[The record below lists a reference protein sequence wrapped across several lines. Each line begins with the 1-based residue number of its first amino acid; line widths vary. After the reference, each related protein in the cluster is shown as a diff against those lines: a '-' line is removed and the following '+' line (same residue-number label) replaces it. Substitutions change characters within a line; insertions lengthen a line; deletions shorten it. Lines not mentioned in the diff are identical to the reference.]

1 MELRVL
7 GATGMRVSPVC
18 LGTMTFGKP
27 TGAQECEHLVGGALD
42 RGVNFFDTSNS
53 YEGYDRTFGSSG
65 GVAEELLGKA
75 LQGRRHEAVICT
87 KFANP
92 VGQGPFD
99 AGLSARHLDRELE
112 KSLRRLGTDRIDVVL
127 AHRWD
132 SSTTVDE
139 VLRVFERWVAAGKVL
154 AVGVSNWPIW
164 RR

>member
-1 MELRVL
+1 M
-7 GATGMRVSPVC
+7 
-18 LGTMTFGKP
+18 
-27 TGAQECEHLVGGALD
+27 
-42 RGVNFFDTSNS
+42 
-53 YEGYDRTFGSSG
+53 
-65 GVAEELLGKA
+65 LGKA

-164 RR
+164 RLAQASEAARRNGKP